1 MIMPDLSRR
10 RFLQA
15 AGLLP
20 LAAMLPGR
28 ALADA
33 LATTTPTG
41 FLFFDDHQAAV
52 VREATARIIPG
63 PEDDPL
69 EAGHPGAR
77 EANVVRYID
86 LMLAAFGADPPRI
99 HAGGP
104 WSDRA
109 GGTINHMADFV
120 ALSPVQ
126 EKIWR
131 DRIAALQKQYLAGIA
146 ALDEATGGDFS
157 AASNDAKDEAL
168 NDAGGFLDVLWIHAI
183 EGTYSIPEYGGNEG
197 LTGWQEIKW
206 PGDSQPRGYTPAE
219 VSSSTGPDPVVLDV
233 VVSAALA
240 NFEQAVSLMLKR
252 RAHGR

>member
-1 MIMPDLSRR
+1 MPELSRR

-20 LAAMLPGR
+20 LAAMLPGKT
-28 ALADA
+28 LADA
-33 LATTTPTG
+33 LAASATGG

-86 LMLAAFGADPPRI
+86 LMLAAFGTDPPRI

-109 GGTINHMADFV
+109 GGTTNHMIEFV
-120 ALSPVQ
+120 DLSPTQ
-126 EKIWR
+126 EKPWR
-131 DRIAALQKQYLAGIA
+131 DRVKGLQGQYVAGIA
-146 ALDEATGGDFS
+146 ALDAATGGDFS
-157 AASNDAKDEAL
+157 SASNDAKDDAL
-168 NDAGGFLDVLWIHAI
+168 NNAGAFLDVLWVHTI

-197 LTGWQEIKW
+197 LTGWQEIQW
-206 PGDSQPRGYTPAE
+206 PGDSQPRGYTPEE
-219 VSSSTGPDPVVLDV
+219 VGSSTGPDPVVLDA

>member
-1 MIMPDLSRR
+1 MMPR
-10 RFLQA
+10 
-15 AGLLP
+15 G
-20 LAAMLPGR
+20 

-33 LATTTPTG
+33 IAAPASTG
-41 FLFFDDHQAAV
+41 FQFFDDHQAAV

-86 LMLAAFGADPPRI
+86 LMLAAFGVDPPRV

-109 GGTINHMADFV
+109 GGDENYLADFV

-131 DRIAALQKQYLAGIA
+131 ERINALQGQYVAGIA
-146 ALDEATGGDFS
+146 ALDAATGGDFT
-157 AASNDAKDEAL
+157 AASNDAKDDAL
-168 NDAGGFLDVLWIHAI
+168 ADAGEFLDVLWIQTI

-197 LTGWQEIKW
+197 LSGWQEIRW
-206 PGDSQPRGYTPAE
+206 PGDSQPRGYTPEE
-219 VSSSTGPDPVVLDV
+219 VGSSTGLDPVVLDV

-240 NFEQAVSLMLKR
+240 NFEQSVSLMLKR

>member
-1 MIMPDLSRR
+1 MPELSRR

-20 LAAMLPGR
+20 LAAILPGKT
-28 ALADA
+28 LADA
-33 LATTTPTG
+33 LAAPASAG
-41 FLFFDDHQAAV
+41 FEFFDDHQAAV

-86 LMLAAFGADPPRI
+86 LMLAAFGVDPPRI

-109 GGTINHMADFV
+109 GDTANHMATFV
-120 ALSPVQ
+120 DLSPMQ
-126 EKIWR
+126 EKLWR
-131 DRIAALQKQYLAGIA
+131 ERIAKLQQEYVAGVA
-146 ALDEATGGDFS
+146 ALDEAAGGDFVNAS
-157 AASNDAKDEAL
+157 ANQKDQAL
-168 NDAGGFLDVLWIHAI
+168 ADAGPFLDVLFVHAI

-197 LTGWQEIKW
+197 LAGWQEIGY

-219 VSSSTGPDPVVLDV
+219 VGESDGLDPIVLDLT
-233 VVSAALA
+233 VSAAIA
-240 NFEQAVSLMLKR
+240 NFDQAVSLILKR